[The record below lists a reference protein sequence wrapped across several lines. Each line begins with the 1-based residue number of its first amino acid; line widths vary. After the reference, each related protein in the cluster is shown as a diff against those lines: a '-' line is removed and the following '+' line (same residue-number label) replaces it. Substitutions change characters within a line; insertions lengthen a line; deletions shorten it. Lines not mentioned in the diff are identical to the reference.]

1 MAAAGKMRCQMLV
14 LFTDTDTDITPKLA
28 EEYGYHIISMPYVI
42 EGKETAPYEDFQEFD
57 SRAFYDLLR
66 SGVIPST
73 SAISEARYRE
83 YFEPVLK
90 NGDDILYV
98 HFSAAMTN
106 TFTFMK
112 QAVDKLLKEYPE
124 RHFYEVDT
132 KGISITCLS
141 MLLTIGDMV
150 KEGKGILD
158 ILHFADTEVDHFATY
173 FFADD
178 LKFFQRSGR
187 VSGLSATMGS
197 LLGIRPIIYIN
208 DEGKMV
214 SIGKEKGRK
223 KAIDRLVRYIEEL
236 GDNVASYRV
245 LIGHSDNVELAAL
258 LEEKIRERFGKDLE
272 IVTSVVNPTIGSHC
286 GPDAVGVCFHAKH
299 R

>member
-1 MAAAGKMRCQMLV
+1 
-14 LFTDTDTDITPKLA
+14 
-28 EEYGYHIISMPYVI
+28 
-42 EGKETAPYEDFQEFD
+42 
-57 SRAFYDLLR
+57 
-66 SGVIPST
+66 
-73 SAISEARYRE
+73 
-83 YFEPVLK
+83 
-90 NGDDILYV
+90 
-98 HFSAAMTN
+98 MTN
-106 TFTFMK
+106 TFTFMN
-112 QAVDKLLKEYPE
+112 QAVEKLLKAYPE
-124 RHFYEVDT
+124 RHFYHIDT

-141 MLLTIGDMV
+141 MALVIGEMA
-150 KEGKGILD
+150 KEGKDIRE
-158 ILHFADTEVDHFATY
+158 ILHFAETEVDHFATY

-223 KAIDRLVRYIEEL
+223 KALDRLIGYMEEL
-236 GDNVASYRV
+236 GDDIGKYRV
-245 LIGHSDNVELAAL
+245 LVGHSDNAELAEL
-258 LEEKIRERFGKDLE
+258 LKQKIRERFGADLE

-286 GPDAVGVCFHAKH
+286 GPDAIGVCFHAKH

>member
-1 MAAAGKMRCQMLV
+1 MLV
-14 LFTDTDTDITPKLA
+14 LFADTDTDMTPEIA
-28 EEYGYHIISMPYVI
+28 EKYGYRIISMPYVI
-42 EGKETAPYEDFQEFD
+42 DGEETAPYEDFEVFD
-57 SRAFYDLLR
+57 SHAFYDRLR
-66 SGVIPST
+66 GGTIPGT
-73 SAISEARYRE
+73 SAISEERYRR
-83 YFEPVLK
+83 YFEPVFK

-106 TFTFMK
+106 TFTFMN
-112 QAVDKLLKEYPE
+112 QAVEKLLKAYPE
-124 RHFYEVDT
+124 RHFYHIDT

-141 MLLTIGDMV
+141 MALVIGEMA
-150 KEGKGILD
+150 KEGKDIRE
-158 ILHFADTEVDHFATY
+158 ILHFAETEVDHFATY

-223 KAIDRLVRYIEEL
+223 KALDRLIAYMEEL
-236 GDNVASYRV
+236 GDDIGKYRV
-245 LIGHSDNVELAAL
+245 LVGHSDNAELAEL
-258 LEEKIRERFGKDLE
+258 LKQKIRERFGADLE

-286 GPDAVGVCFHAKH
+286 GPDAIGVCFHAKH